1 MHLGLLGFVFLY
13 WCPSIQGA
21 PAAHPKSPGDDPALS
36 QATPR
41 ARDSLPASPP
51 F

>member
-1 MHLGLLGFVFLY
+1 MHLGLLGLVFLC
-13 WCPSIQGA
+13 WSPSIQGA
-21 PAAHPKSPGDDPALS
+21 PAPHPKSPGDDPALS

-41 ARDSLPASPP
+41 ARDSLPPLP